1 MISLVVAM
9 ARNRVIGQGGRMP
22 WHLPAD
28 LRNFRKL
35 TMGKPIVMGR
45 KTFESIGKAL
55 PGRRNIVVTRQRNYQ
70 ARDCHV
76 VNSLE
81 RALTENRACR
91 EVMIIGGAEI
101 YSLALPRADR
111 IYLTLIDCELEGDA
125 TFPELDQ
132 TQWQQKERIDHPA
145 DHENA
150 YAFSFMVLD
159 RVDDSLPH

>member
-1 MISLVVAM
+1 MISLIVAM
-9 ARNRVIGQGGRMP
+9 ARNRVIGQSGRMP

-55 PGRRNIVVTRQRNYQ
+55 PGRRNIVVTRQQNYQ
-70 ARDCHV
+70 ARDCRV
-76 VNSLE
+76 VDSLE

-111 IYLTLIDCELEGDA
+111 IYLTLIDCEIEGDA
-125 TFPELDQ
+125 TFPELVQ
-132 TQWQQKERIDHPA
+132 TQWRQIERIDRPA

-150 YAFSFMVLD
+150 YAFSFIVLD
-159 RVDDSLPH
+159 RVDDSLTR